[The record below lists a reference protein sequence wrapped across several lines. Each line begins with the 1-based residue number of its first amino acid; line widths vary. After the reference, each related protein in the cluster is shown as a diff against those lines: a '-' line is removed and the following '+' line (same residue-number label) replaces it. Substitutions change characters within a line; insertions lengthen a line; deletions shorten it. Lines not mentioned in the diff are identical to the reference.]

1 MARVTIAA
9 VGRMKAGPERELLD
23 RYIDRAAKQGR
34 GLGIT
39 RVEVREIAESRAT
52 RADDR
57 RAEEAA
63 GLLDGCGDE
72 ATVIALDERG
82 RTMGSD
88 AFAAHLGAR
97 IDEGRDV
104 VIVIG
109 GADGHGDKLRA
120 RADLVLAFGAMT
132 WPHQIVRIL
141 AAEQLYRATT
151 ILAGHPYHRA

>member
-1 MARVTIAA
+1 MRVTIAA

-23 RYIDRAAKQGR
+23 RYVDRAAKQGR

-39 RVEVREIAESRAT
+39 RVEVRESAESRGA

-57 RAEEAA
+57 RTEEAA
-63 GLLDGCGDE
+63 DLLAGLAE
-72 ATVIALDERG
+72 KTAVIALDERG
-82 RTMGSD
+82 RTLGSE
-88 AFAAHLGAR
+88 AFAEFVGAR
-97 IDEGRDV
+97 IAEGRDLA
-104 VIVIG
+104 IVIG
-109 GADGHGDKLRA
+109 GADGHGEAVRA

-141 AAEQLYRATT
+141 AAEQIYRATT

>member
-1 MARVTIAA
+1 MRVTIAA

-23 RYIDRAAKQGR
+23 RYVDRAAKQGR
-34 GLGIT
+34 SLGIT
-39 RVEVREIAESRAT
+39 RLEVREIGESRGA

-57 RAEEAA
+57 RTEEATA
-63 GLLDGCGDE
+63 LLDGLAE
-72 ATVIALDERG
+72 RATVIALDERG

-88 AFAAHLGAR
+88 AFAAFLGDR
-97 IDEGRDV
+97 IAEGRDLAV
-104 VIVIG
+104 LIG
-109 GADGHGDKLRA
+109 GADGHGEAVRT

-141 AAEQLYRATT
+141 AAEQIYRATT

>member
-1 MARVTIAA
+1 MRVTIAA

-23 RYIDRAAKQGR
+23 RYVDRAGKQGR
-34 GLGIT
+34 SLGIT
-39 RVEVREIAESRAT
+39 RLEVREIGESRGA

-57 RAEEAA
+57 RAEEATA
-63 GLLDGCGDE
+63 LLDGLAE
-72 ATVIALDERG
+72 RATVIALDERG

-88 AFAAHLGAR
+88 AFAAFLGDR
-97 IDEGRDV
+97 IAEGRDLA
-104 VIVIG
+104 ILIG
-109 GADGHGDKLRA
+109 GADGHGEAVRA

-141 AAEQLYRATT
+141 AAEQIYRATT